1 MYAICKVKSV
11 DLRFKTIV
19 TAYKNMPN
27 TSQEVTPFNVYNSIT
42 LEAVLFLLQSH
53 IVLIYFELCIP
64 LSHCMLQTFKHV
76 LITEG
81 HYDSIIVFYNQ
92 VFMQRL
98 KTNILQYAS
107 TRVSLLPTKDLQFDF
122 DTCAIR

>member
-1 MYAICKVKSV
+1 
-11 DLRFKTIV
+11 
-19 TAYKNMPN
+19 
-27 TSQEVTPFNVYNSIT
+27 
-42 LEAVLFLLQSH
+42 
-53 IVLIYFELCIP
+53 
-64 LSHCMLQTFKHV
+64 MLQTFKHV

-107 TRVSLLPTKDLQFDF
+107 TRVSPPPLPPHQG
-122 DTCAIR
+122 INHM